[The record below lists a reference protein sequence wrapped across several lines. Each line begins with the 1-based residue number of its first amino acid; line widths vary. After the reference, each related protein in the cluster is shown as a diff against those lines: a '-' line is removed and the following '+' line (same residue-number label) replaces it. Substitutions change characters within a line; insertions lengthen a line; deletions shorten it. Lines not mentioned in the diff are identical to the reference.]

1 MNKTELAE
9 AIAEKT
15 DLTKKDVVAVL
26 DGFQEAVTDALVKRD
41 KVALIGFGT
50 FQTSDR
56 SARTG
61 INPATGEKI
70 QIAARTVPKFVF
82 GKALKDKVK

>member
-1 MNKTELAE
+1 MNKTELVE
-9 AIAEKT
+9 AIVGKT
-15 DLTKKDVVAVL
+15 DFSKKDVAAVL
-26 DGFQEAVTDALVKRD
+26 DGFQEVVTDALVKRD